1 MSTLLQRLGLLIVL
15 VTVLTTL
22 VTSAPVIASTE
33 RQGEPPDPIGDQAIA
48 AEASLHNPGFDNHIW
63 YWFHERYDYARNLTP
78 DALVP
83 DDDTANG
90 PQQWMLWYMHGTVP
104 ILTWATTGVHEGN
117 RAVKGRTYWD
127 GRHQAGLYQ
136 IIYNATPCL
145 IYEFQMYGQAK
156 LNEKDDELLAFRVGI
171 DQVGYRPDTWA
182 VDGFPDTTVWGASR
196 TDSIDKYIPLS
207 VTAEAWDSSISVYTY
222 AEAKGGLSFET
233 QWDTGS
239 FQEVTLEVMPDLI
252 DNPDDPPSPGG
263 IKNLSVETTKRSA
276 TVSWTTL
283 NNALGQVYY
292 RFLHGPPPEY
302 KGSPPG
308 TLIPYVVYLPSI
320 RSTLVPGPW
329 LSTTLDT
336 SATKTHAVEIKD
348 LEPGSTYEYIVA
360 SRGPSGGKCVTWV
373 SSLGTFTTAEG
384 Q

>member
-1 MSTLLQRLGLLIVL
+1 MRQQSAVAKDFPGINHTIVALAGQYGILCHHLRIPKSILEKPEVFDMSTLLQRLGLILVL

-22 VTSAPVIASTE
+22 VTFAPSSSPVIASAG
-33 RQGEPPDPIGDQAIA
+33 RQDEPPDPTGDQAIA

-63 YWFHERYDYARNLTP
+63 YWFHQRHDYASNLTP

-127 GRHQAGLYQ
+127 GKHQAGLYQ

-156 LNEKDDELLAFRVGI
+156 LNEKDDDLLAFRVGI
-171 DQVGYRPDTWA
+171 DRIGYRPHTWA
-182 VDGFPDTTVWGASR
+182 VDGFPDTTVWGTSR

-239 FQEVTLEVMPDLI
+239 FEEVTLDVMPELI
-252 DNPDDPPSPGG
+252 DDPDG
-263 IKNLSVETTKRSA
+263 R
-276 TVSWTTL
+276 
-283 NNALGQVYY
+283 
-292 RFLHGPPPEY
+292 
-302 KGSPPG
+302 
-308 TLIPYVVYLPSI
+308 
-320 RSTLVPGPW
+320 
-329 LSTTLDT
+329 
-336 SATKTHAVEIKD
+336 
-348 LEPGSTYEYIVA
+348 
-360 SRGPSGGKCVTWV
+360 
-373 SSLGTFTTAEG
+373 FTTASSTVRPLNTMDHRPAH
-384 Q
+384 